1 MVRRASGL
9 QGGRTAENYD
19 GMMRFDGEARFKQD
33 RSKST
38 LGALRREGF
47 QPARRH
53 PSAARNRYLQ
63 QRAQTDDE
71 LDDEP
76 MMITRGGAT
85 GYYSDGQAGNTDHRC
100 VRRQTRQGI
109 CDQRFRL
116 KCEL

>member
-1 MVRRASGL
+1 MRAGAVEPAMVRRASGL

-53 PSAARNRYLQ
+53 PSAALATMASAARLH
-63 QRAQTDDE
+63 TD
-71 LDDEP
+71 
-76 MMITRGGAT
+76 
-85 GYYSDGQAGNTDHRC
+85 
-100 VRRQTRQGI
+100 
-109 CDQRFRL
+109 
-116 KCEL
+116 